1 MKTNRR
7 WIDEQLLKANMNQ
20 KDLAELWGLDSGATS
35 RTVNGRRKLRLDEAS
50 KLVTKWYVPL
60 YEVLKQ
66 FGITDEVESQ
76 ETLPIIA
83 SITTGGILIPV
94 DTQDRVP
101 VVTHLPNAR
110 YVIQW
115 REQSSVFDGWLFYIS
130 QDLDSVES
138 NHYSVLKLDDGRE
151 VLGYV
156 HRGYVPGK
164 YNIAMQ
170 GNGNIEAGIKSQ
182 RRVLG
187 IIPT

>member
-1 MKTNRR
+1 MKTNRK
-7 WIDEQLLKANMNQ
+7 WIDEKLLKANMNQ
-20 KDLAELWGLDSGATS
+20 KDLAQLWSLDSGATS

-50 KLVTKWYVPL
+50 KLVTKWCVPL

-66 FGITDEVESQ
+66 FGITDNDESL

-94 DTQDRVP
+94 DTQDRVS
-101 VVTHLPNAR
+101 VVSHLPDAK

-115 REQSSVFDGWLFYIS
+115 RESSSVFDGWLFYIS
-130 QDLDSVES
+130 SDLGQVIP
-138 NHYSVLKLDDGRE
+138 NHYSVIKLDDGRE

-170 GNGNIEAGIKSQ
+170 GNNNIEAGIKSQ

>member
-1 MKTNRR
+1 V
-7 WIDEQLLKANMNQ
+7 
-20 KDLAELWGLDSGATS
+20 LD
-35 RTVNGRRKLRLDEAS
+35 N
-50 KLVTKWYVPL
+50 
-60 YEVLKQ
+60 
-66 FGITDEVESQ
+66 FGITKDSEQ

-101 VVTHLPNAR
+101 AISHLPTAR
-110 YVIQW
+110 FAIQW
-115 REQSSVFDGWLFYIS
+115 RETSSVFDGFLFYIS
-130 QDLDSVES
+130 DDLKDISA
-138 NHYSVLKLDDGRE
+138 NHYSVIKLDDGRE

-164 YNIAMQ
+164 YNIVMQ
-170 GNGNIEAGIKSQ
+170 GNLNIEAGIKSQ